1 MKGGINMYKI
11 DEVTKQ
17 VGLTKRTLRYY
28 EEIGLIHPPERSE
41 GNIRLYTDDDIAR
54 IKKIVEAKEVLGI
67 TLQEMQHFLSLKER
81 MEQRRNSDNPR
92 DREVIQDI
100 RDMLESQVQTLDIKM
115 KQMQRVKA
123 ELENSLDRASK
134 FLEETKGE

>member
-1 MKGGINMYKI
+1 MYKI

-17 VGLTKRTLRYY
+17 TGLTKRTLRYY

-41 GNIRLYTDDDIAR
+41 GNIRLYTDEDVAR

-81 MEQRRNSDNPR
+81 MEQRRNSENPL
-92 DREVIQDI
+92 DRERIQEI
-100 RDMLESQVQTLDIKM
+100 KNMLEEQVQTLNTKM
-115 KQMQRVKA
+115 QQMQRVKA
-123 ELENSLDRASK
+123 ELEHSLGRASK